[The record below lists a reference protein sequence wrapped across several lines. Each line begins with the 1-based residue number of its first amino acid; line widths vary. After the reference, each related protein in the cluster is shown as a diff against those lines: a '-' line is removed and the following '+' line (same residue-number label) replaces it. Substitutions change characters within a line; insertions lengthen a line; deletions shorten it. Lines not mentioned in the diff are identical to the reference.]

1 MASGPYAPWVLLS
14 QAAMR
19 RRGDRSVVS
28 TGDGASAAKGTKL
41 RVFAFAQA
49 GTGASGWHGH
59 DWHAAL
65 PDDVEFMPVELP
77 GRALR
82 IDEPAPD
89 RMSDL
94 VRDAADGLGDVL
106 DECPY
111 ALVGHSFGSWVA
123 FELARERV
131 RRGKTGPVKVYAS
144 GMRAPRLAGPEHDV
158 DALCKRLSDERG
170 NGFWAHFERRYG
182 VNPEFNHPYVREM
195 IEATLRSDFRLL
207 ETYEGPGAAAPPL
220 RCPLTACGANGDNR
234 YSRDQLAAWA
244 AHTAAE
250 YDERWFDGIKDPEY
264 WGTPHR
270 YLLDGP
276 KAFQAFL
283 RDDLAANVL
292 PALPDRPPPPPAK
305 AAPAF
310 SSLKP
315 AAAPAAPAAA
325 DVPADREKDRV
336 ALAALVV
343 LAAVALYSA
352 W

>member
-1 MASGPYAPWVLLS
+1 MGAWAFHGWQELLPE
-14 QAAMR
+14 
-19 RRGDRSVVS
+19 
-28 TGDGASAAKGTKL
+28 T
-41 RVFAFAQA
+41 
-49 GTGASGWHGH
+49 
-59 DWHAAL
+59 
-65 PDDVEFMPVELP
+65 VEILPVELP
-77 GRALR
+77 GRNSRMLEPKGQSFRELVKGLVDGLSDYLDAKPIVVLGHSLGAWMAYEVVHELELR
-82 IDEPAPD
+82 GKPAP
-89 RMSDL
+89 L
-94 VRDAADGLGDVL
+94 
-106 DECPY
+106 
-111 ALVGHSFGSWVA
+111 ALVV
-123 FELARERV
+123 
-131 RRGKTGPVKVYAS
+131 S
-144 GMRAPRLAGPEHDV
+144 GARAPQLCDARKHDADRTTPCLA
-158 DALCKRLSDERG
+158 ALPGAE
-170 NGFWAHFERRYG
+170 FWTHFERRYG
-182 VNPEFNHPYVREM
+182 HNPDLAPASVKEY
-195 IEATLRSDFRLL
+195 IEPLLRADFRLL
-207 ETYEGPGAAAPPL
+207 ETFEPRRTTRLA
-220 RCPLTACGANGDNR
+220 CPVIACGANGDNR

-283 RDDLAANVL
+283 RDDLAATVL